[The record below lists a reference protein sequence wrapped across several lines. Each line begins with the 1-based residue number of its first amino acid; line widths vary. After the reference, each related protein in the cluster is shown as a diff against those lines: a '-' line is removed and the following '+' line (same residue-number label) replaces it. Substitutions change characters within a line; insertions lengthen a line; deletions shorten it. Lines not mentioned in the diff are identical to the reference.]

1 MGDADSM
8 IRLPEKPRAVVWR
21 KLATGMHATRQ
32 FTLLYGAI
40 ARILAAI
47 GIVVL
52 HVGVDFAHP
61 KKSPRPSAAAS
72 SQVHITVAEFI
83 ILVIVSG
90 LIMVAGL
97 LAIGFYWRTKHLD
110 ARIAQENARQRE
122 VAKTLMRLR
131 DRMSLP
137 SLVELNRLT
146 LTQYHLIA
154 TDQAQK
160 SFRSSQRA
168 MLIGFIWLI
177 ACFTAVVLNRSL
189 HGQIIAATMA
199 PVGSILAGFLG
210 RTYLFVYE
218 QALVQLRQYYN
229 QPLLDSYYLAAERL
243 ASEMSHEARD
253 RLSENAVEQLLAVAR
268 NLTEAPAQANASRRR
283 TRLRVPG
290 MRQVPADED
299 DGKDNSAMAAP
310 AG

>member
-1 MGDADSM
+1 
-8 IRLPEKPRAVVWR
+8 
-21 KLATGMHATRQ
+21 
-32 FTLLYGAI
+32 
-40 ARILAAI
+40 
-47 GIVVL
+47 
-52 HVGVDFAHP
+52 
-61 KKSPRPSAAAS
+61 
-72 SQVHITVAEFI
+72 
-83 ILVIVSG
+83 
-90 LIMVAGL
+90 MVAGL

-268 NLTEAPAQANASRRR
+268 N
-283 TRLRVPG
+283 
-290 MRQVPADED
+290 
-299 DGKDNSAMAAP
+299 
-310 AG
+310 

>member
-1 MGDADSM
+1 
-8 IRLPEKPRAVVWR
+8 
-21 KLATGMHATRQ
+21 
-32 FTLLYGAI
+32 
-40 ARILAAI
+40 
-47 GIVVL
+47 
-52 HVGVDFAHP
+52 
-61 KKSPRPSAAAS
+61 
-72 SQVHITVAEFI
+72 
-83 ILVIVSG
+83 
-90 LIMVAGL
+90 
-97 LAIGFYWRTKHLD
+97 
-110 ARIAQENARQRE
+110 
-122 VAKTLMRLR
+122 
-131 DRMSLP
+131 
-137 SLVELNRLT
+137 
-146 LTQYHLIA
+146 
-154 TDQAQK
+154 
-160 SFRSSQRA
+160 